1 MNRGSDFEEYRA
13 LILRCK
19 RPAELDKLIKSTD
32 LPRGG
37 LKQDLQLRL
46 ISYLDQ
52 EPPDA
57 FLNSL
62 NDLLLRQKNSADCS
76 RLSPAE

>member
-1 MNRGSDFEEYRA
+1 MSRESDFEEYRA

-19 RPAELDKLIKSTD
+19 RPELDKLIKSTD

-62 NDLLLRQKNSADCS
+62 NDLLLRQKNSAG
-76 RLSPAE
+76 